1 MRTASADHWRS
12 RAGYVCFRERHHLL
26 LVFHARNEG
35 LFISVCPVFKW
46 SGATADVQLC
56 WSFHCPVST
65 TTPAVFSGLL
75 VTVLSIFASSLVLR
89 FCRWSSA
96 STLRLPAS
104 CRPWSLPFF
113 RDVHSLPP
121 CCLCQRCCL
130 VVARCHVTSCP
141 PSCPVVALSVPV

>member
-46 SGATADVQLC
+46 SGSTADVQLC

-75 VTVLSIFASSLVLR
+75 VTVLSIFASSLQSLGFAAGHLR
-89 FCRWSSA
+89 QPCVFRPIAAPGRCHSSA
-96 STLRLPAS
+96 MSTRCRLAA
-104 CRPWSLPFF
+104 CAN
-113 RDVHSLPP
+113 
-121 CCLCQRCCL
+121 
-130 VVARCHVTSCP
+130 VAV
-141 PSCPVVALSVPV
+141 